1 MKSLRI
7 AVLLVLSL
15 WLWSCDEKL
24 PPRVEP
30 ANTLAITRVIYTQ
43 GMYDASAFMEF
54 VVQITNR
61 YTETFQD
68 KVNVVGQVRIWLKRD
83 PSVRAT
89 VAIRNYH
96 LVAPSKITGDV
107 LTIDPGGR
115 CDLKMYWYLILDDG
129 RNVLDLLDYSAGVE
143 WEGLINAKPEVF
155 VMEADIKLFSQTGY
169 LYSDRLEITFT
180 GTRKVGGPRR

>member
-1 MKSLRI
+1 
-7 AVLLVLSL
+7 
-15 WLWSCDEKL
+15 
-24 PPRVEP
+24 
-30 ANTLAITRVIYTQ
+30 
-43 GMYDASAFMEF
+43 MYDAGPFMEF
-54 VVQITNR
+54 VIQINNQ
-61 YTETFQD
+61 YSETFQD
-68 KVNVVGQVRIWLKRD
+68 KVNIVGQVRIWLKRD

-143 WEGLINAKPEVF
+143 REGLINAKPEVF
-155 VMEADIKLFSQTGY
+155 EMEADIKLFSQTGY
-169 LYSDRLEITFT
+169 LHSDRLDITFT
-180 GTRKVGGPRR
+180 GTRKVGGPRP